1 MSTTHIQPLPNVYGR
16 MAYTE
21 LGEGKKRTENI
32 QNGTN
37 RIAAQMGDGDSRE
50 EFVRFCSAMK
60 RQNQGRENEG
70 FEVRVSWAPEELSKD
85 DPEDIQRACEYGY
98 LLCKEVA
105 PNAPCWV
112 TVHTDGEGGC
122 VHVHATIANHDLET
136 GNAIAHGTD
145 HATVKRK
152 NDQLSRQ
159 MGFSVVG
166 PQPGAQRTR
175 WADRKSEFEPG
186 AFERM
191 LGNRV
196 EEARNASSS
205 MDEFREEL
213 MLPEGMEGKLRENFY
228 ATLEKEKERRKRGV
242 KNYEEVIRQ
251 YLSFLDESN
260 DDISLTEIAKQYSA
274 DTPGY
279 VIQSWMRSRNTIEFL
294 RQWEIEENPNFDQQ
308 ACDELME
315 KAKTSSFTL
324 TPTQWVKKTGAVG
337 LRVRQGKG
345 GGVMAHPDIASDFRM
360 WLDPSLRLALVKFM
374 REQKNQRQ

>member
-1 MSTTHIQPLPNVYGR
+1 MTDW
-16 MAYTE
+16 E
-21 LGEGKKRTENI
+21 L
-32 QNGTN
+32 Q
-37 RIAAQMGDGDSRE
+37 QH
-50 EFVRFCSAMK
+50 
-60 RQNQGRENEG
+60 
-70 FEVRVSWAPEELSKD
+70 
-85 DPEDIQRACEYGY
+85 Y
-98 LLCKEVA
+98 LLLSIY
-105 PNAPCWV
+105 N
-112 TVHTDGEGGC
+112 
-122 VHVHATIANHDLET
+122 ET
-136 GNAIAHGTD
+136 AISAL
-145 HATVKRK
+145 R
-152 NDQLSRQ
+152 
-159 MGFSVVG
+159 
-166 PQPGAQRTR
+166 
-175 WADRKSEFEPG
+175 
-186 AFERM
+186 
-191 LGNRV
+191 
-196 EEARNASSS
+196 ARN
-205 MDEFREEL
+205 

-337 LRVRQGKG
+337 LHVRQGKG

-360 WLDPSLRLALVKFM
+360 WLDPSLRLALIKFM
-374 REQKNQRQ
+374 REQSEQKGSNQY

>member
-1 MSTTHIQPLPNVYGR
+1 MTDW
-16 MAYTE
+16 E
-21 LGEGKKRTENI
+21 L
-32 QNGTN
+32 Q
-37 RIAAQMGDGDSRE
+37 QH
-50 EFVRFCSAMK
+50 
-60 RQNQGRENEG
+60 
-70 FEVRVSWAPEELSKD
+70 
-85 DPEDIQRACEYGY
+85 Y
-98 LLCKEVA
+98 LLLSIY
-105 PNAPCWV
+105 N
-112 TVHTDGEGGC
+112 
-122 VHVHATIANHDLET
+122 ET
-136 GNAIAHGTD
+136 AI
-145 HATVKRK
+145 
-152 NDQLSRQ
+152 
-159 MGFSVVG
+159 
-166 PQPGAQRTR
+166 GALR
-175 WADRKSEFEPG
+175 
-186 AFERM
+186 
-191 LGNRV
+191 
-196 EEARNASSS
+196 ARN
-205 MDEFREEL
+205 

-251 YLSFLDESN
+251 YLSFLDEGN